1 MLAGIDERIDK
12 SHFRVAIFG
21 SARLTKDS
29 PVYQTI
35 YELAKMISEEG
46 MDLVTGGGPGLMN
59 AASEGHH
66 AGRMTTKV
74 HSIGLKIQ
82 LPREEREAHHLDIKT
97 EFDRFSNRLDTFM
110 RYSNAVIVAS
120 GGVGT
125 LLELFY
131 TCQLMQVQHTCHIPI
146 ILLGRMWKDLV
157 HWIKQWPL
165 KNELLDQNDV
175 ELLYIASDYHEAFQ
189 IILEAY
195 KSYQRSDEAFCLNY
209 QKYKI

>member
-1 MLAGIDERIDK
+1 MRAGIDERIDK

-21 SARLTKDS
+21 SARLTTDS

-66 AGRMTTKV
+66 
-74 HSIGLKIQ
+74 
-82 LPREEREAHHLDIKT
+82 HLDIKT
-97 EFDRFSNRLDTFM
+97 EFNHFSNRLDTFM

-131 TCQLMQVQHTCHIPI
+131 TWQLMQVQHTCHIPI
-146 ILLGRMWKDLV
+146 ILLGQMWKDLV
-157 HWIKQWPL
+157 NWIKRWPL
-165 KNELLDQNDV
+165 QNELLDQNDV
-175 ELLYIASDYHEAFQ
+175 ELLYLASDYHEAFQ

-195 KSYQRSDEAFCLNY
+195 KSYQRNDENFCLNY
-209 QKYKI
+209 QKYKL

>member
-1 MLAGIDERIDK
+1 MRLDIDERIVRK
-12 SHFRVAIFG
+12 HFRVAIFG
-21 SARLTKDS
+21 SARLTKAS
-29 PVYQTI
+29 PIYRTI
-35 YELAKMISEEG
+35 FELAKLISEEG

-66 AGRMTTKV
+66 AGRLTNGV

-82 LPREEREAHHLDIKT
+82 LPSEEREAHHLDIKT

-131 TCQLMQVQHTCHIPI
+131 TWQLMQVEHTCHIPI
-146 ILLGRMWKDLV
+146 ILLGKMWAGLV
-157 HWIKQWPL
+157 QWIKRWPL
-165 KNELLDQNDV
+165 QNALINQNDV
-175 ELLYIASDYHEAFQ
+175 ELLYLVRDHHEAFH

-195 KSYQRSDEAFCLNY
+195 KSYQRNDENFCLNY
-209 QKYKI
+209 RKYKV

>member
-1 MLAGIDERIDK
+1 MQLGIDEQIDV

-21 SARLTKDS
+21 SARLTEDS

-35 YELAKMISEEG
+35 FELAKMISEEG

-66 AGRMTTKV
+66 AGRVTKDI

-110 RYSNAVIVAS
+110 KYSNVVVVAS

-131 TCQLMQVQHTCHIPI
+131 TWQLMQVQHTCHIPI
-146 ILLGRMWKDLV
+146 ILLGEMWKDLV
-157 HWIKQWPL
+157 YWIKQWPL
-165 KNELLDQNDV
+165 REALLDQKDF
-175 ELLYIASDYHEAFQ
+175 ELLYLANDYHEAFQ

-195 KSYQRSDEAFCLNY
+195 KSYLRNDEDFCLNY
-209 QKYKI
+209 HRYKI

>member
-1 MLAGIDERIDK
+1 MRSGIDERIDK

-35 YELAKMISEEG
+35 FELARMISEAG

-66 AGRMTTKV
+66 AGRMNEEV

-82 LPREEREAHHLDIKT
+82 LPREEQEAHHLDIKT
-97 EFDRFSNRLDTFM
+97 QFDRFSNRLDTFM
-110 RYSNAVIVAS
+110 RYSNAVVVAS

-131 TCQLMQVQHTCHIPI
+131 TWQLMQVQHTCNIPI
-146 ILLGRMWKDLV
+146 ILLGKMWKDLV
-157 HWIKQWPL
+157 SWIKHWPL
-165 KNELLDQNDV
+165 KYELLDKNDV
-175 ELLYIASDYHEAFQ
+175 ELLYLANDYHEAFQ

-195 KSYQRSDEAFCLNY
+195 KSYQRNDEDFCLNY